1 VSDFEVAIVGGGFS
15 GITVAAQLARLAPE
29 GLSVNLFEDGAI
41 ARGAA
46 YGTRHGEH
54 LLNTRASAMT
64 ALVDEPDHFVRWLD
78 GSAQSHEFVSRRRY
92 GDYLESLATETF
104 GHPGFKRI
112 EARVE
117 SVEPL
122 PQGGFS
128 ISDSQGR
135 TYRSIY
141 AVLAVGHASPA
152 TGFLP
157 KSMIASD
164 RFVAD
169 PWRFDYSAVDGDVLI
184 IGSGLTALDAVSALR
199 TGGHR
204 GRIDVVS
211 RHGRFPQTHTEFPA
225 PYDAA
230 PLLDASDARRLLR
243 SFRQCLAAAA
253 NRGYDWRCVVDA
265 LRPHSESLW
274 RRLPEAER
282 LRFDRHLRSRW
293 ELRRHRAPQ
302 AVTEALDVYRD
313 SGRLGVYSGTVRSYE
328 NSRVEIALSD
338 GSAVTLEP
346 RWIVNCTGP
355 ARGEAQFDRA
365 PLAELH
371 RIGALSS
378 AASGRGVTVDG
389 SMHPIGHDGVA
400 VPGLFAVGPLAGG
413 SFFESTAVPE
423 LRVQARAA
431 AAAIVKER
439 AAGRTGGYLWMTMP
453 MGDLNLI
460 LSAFPDW

>member
-1 VSDFEVAIVGGGFS
+1 MSDCEVAIVGGGFS

-29 GLSVNLFEDGAI
+29 GLSVQLFEDGAI

-64 ALVDEPDHFVRWLD
+64 ALVDEPDHFVGWLD
-78 GSAQSHEFVSRRRY
+78 GAAQPHEFVSRRTY
-92 GDYLESLATETF
+92 GDYLEAIATDAF
-104 GHPGFKRI
+104 ARPGFKRI
-112 EARVE
+112 EDRVE

-128 ISDSQGR
+128 VTDSHGR
-135 TYRSIY
+135 SSRS
-141 AVLAVGHASPA
+141 AFVVLAVGHASPA

-157 KSMIASD
+157 EAMIASD

-169 PWRFDYSAVDGDVLI
+169 PWRFDYSAVEGDVLV

-230 PLLDASDARRLLR
+230 PLLDARDARRLLR

-253 NRGYDWRCVVDA
+253 SRGYDWRCVVDA

-302 AVTEALDVYRD
+302 AVADALDVYRD
-313 SGRLGVYSGTVRSYE
+313 SGRLGVYAGTVRSY
-328 NSRVEIALSD
+328 RDALVEIALAN
-338 GSAVTLEP
+338 GSTVTLEP

-355 ARGEAQFDRA
+355 ARGIAAFDRA
-365 PLAELH
+365 PLAELR
-371 RIGALSS
+371 RIGALSPS
-378 AASGRGVTVDG
+378 PSGRGVAVDG
-389 SMHPIGHDGVA
+389 SMHPIGHDGTA

-413 SFFESTAVPE
+413 SFFELTAVPE

-439 AAGRTGGYLWMTMP
+439 AAGRTGGYLWMTTP
-453 MGDLNLI
+453 IGDLNLI